1 MRRTK
6 LVCDTLLFAAVALI
20 LCAALAVPASG
31 ADITV
36 GAEGQYKTIQ
46 QAVDAAKPG
55 DTVSVAP
62 GTYTENVVVNKPLT
76 ITAASAR
83 PTVQAADPSK
93 DVFMLSSPGV
103 RIDGLTITG
112 GASGVQIQSTSKC
125 VVTNIV
131 ARDNVRAVYLSHST
145 DNEIS
150 NSNLTG
156 NGYGVYGDSSSRNT
170 ISSNVAT
177 GEKGNGIAL
186 GDGIFLN
193 YGDSNTITRNDLSAN
208 YVFGISLYNSV
219 RNIISNNT
227 MSDND
232 RIGVRFGPG
241 SNDNTLT
248 FNTIA
253 RNSLIPQP
261 VAETFP
267 ACGVLIVSSTGNQIY
282 LNSFI
287 SQPNAIVGA
296 STAILNS
303 REQLVYTY
311 NGVERTGYMS
321 NYYSDYTGTDANG
334 TGIGSPPSAYGDK
347 YPLLQSVA
355 SYGNIIPASAVT
367 PTPSSGQP
375 SGQNESV
382 TTSSGNQSNT
392 GTLLPGF
399 EASYA
404 VAGFAIAALVL
415 LGKRYRAK

>member
-1 MRRTK
+1 
-6 LVCDTLLFAAVALI
+6 
-20 LCAALAVPASG
+20 
-31 ADITV
+31 
-36 GAEGQYKTIQ
+36 
-46 QAVDAAKPG
+46 
-55 DTVSVAP
+55 
-62 GTYTENVVVNKPLT
+62 
-76 ITAASAR
+76 
-83 PTVQAADPSK
+83 
-93 DVFMLSSPGV
+93 
-103 RIDGLTITG
+103 
-112 GASGVQIQSTSKC
+112 
-125 VVTNIV
+125 VTNIV